1 MITVQPKRRLLAR
14 IVALTL
20 ALGTPMMVGAQTT
33 KEAELENRVQQLEAQ
48 LAELKAL
55 VQAQH
60 AAPAAGTAVAA
71 APAAAP
77 AAPGAPP
84 PPPPIQATTIT
95 PGAVAGTKFTVGGF
109 IRTDMLYTQT
119 DDGEIPDGAPA
130 RDLYLPGQTPVG
142 GASEGTDLD
151 AHVKFSRLT
160 FGIDN
165 VSDGGDKVTARVEID
180 FFGNALGNA
189 ASTNT
194 YGATVRHAFVGWN
207 QWLVGQTWS
216 NFQDVASMP
225 EAADFIGA
233 TDGTVFV
240 RQPQIR
246 YSSGPWSFSAENPET
261 TITPFGG
268 GARISSD
275 DNNMPDLTGRYTHK
289 AAWGHLSGALMM
301 RQLAYETVGANA
313 IDDSSYEFAA
323 SVSGRYNFNPNNDIR
338 FAINAGSGIGRYIG
352 LGIASDAVLDGNR
365 DIDGIDGVA
374 GYVGFH
380 HNFSPAFRGNL
391 YYAASSYDNDADLTG
406 GAVNKDVYSVS
417 ANLMYSPLPKL
428 DLGAEVRYA
437 ERELESG
444 VDGSLLR
451 LHLLARYSF

>member
-1 MITVQPKRRLLAR
+1 MITQQPKRRLLAR

-20 ALGTPMMVGAQTT
+20 ALGAPMMASAQTA
-33 KEAELENRVQQLEAQ
+33 KEAELEGRVQQLEAQ

-55 VQAQH
+55 VQAQQ
-60 AAPAAGTAVAA
+60 AAPVAGTAVAIP
-71 APAAAP
+71 PAVA

-95 PGAVAGTKFTVGGF
+95 PGAAPGTKFTVGGF
-109 IRTDMLYTQT
+109 VRTDMLFTQA

-142 GASEGTDLD
+142 GQNEGTDFD
-151 AHVKFSRLT
+151 AHIKFSRLW

-180 FFGNALGNA
+180 FFGNAVGNE

-194 YGATVRHAFVGWN
+194 YGATIRHAFVGWN
-207 QWLVGQTWS
+207 QWLAGQTWS

-225 EAADFIGA
+225 EAVDFIGA

-246 YSSGPWSFSAENPET
+246 YTNGPWSFSAENPET

-289 AAWGHLSGALMM
+289 AAWGHLTGALMM

-313 IDDSSYEFAA
+313 LDDSSYEFAA
-323 SVSGRYNFNPNNDIR
+323 SFSGRYNFNPNNDIR

-352 LGIASDAVLDGNR
+352 LGVASDAVLDGNG

-380 HNFSPAFRGNL
+380 HNFSPALRGNL

-406 GAVNKDVYSVS
+406 GGVNKDVSSIS

-428 DLGAEVRYA
+428 DLGAELRYA

-444 VDGSLLR
+444 VDGSLTR

>member
-1 MITVQPKRRLLAR
+1 MITTQPKRRLLAR

-20 ALGTPMMVGAQTT
+20 ALGAPMLVSAQTA
-33 KEAELENRVQQLEAQ
+33 KEAELEGRVQQLEAQ

-55 VQAQH
+55 VQAQR
-60 AAPAAGTAVAA
+60 APVAGTPVAA
-71 APAAAP
+71 APAPAAP

-95 PGAVAGTKFTVGGF
+95 PGAAPGTKFTVGGF
-109 IRTDMLYTQT
+109 IRTDMLYTQS
-119 DDGEIPDGAPA
+119 DDGEIADGATG
-130 RDLYLPGQTPVG
+130 RDLYVPGQTPVG
-142 GASEGTDLD
+142 GANEGTDLD
-151 AHVKFSRLT
+151 AHIKFSRLW

-165 VSDGGDKVTARVEID
+165 VSDAGDKVTARVEID
-180 FFGNALGNA
+180 FFGNALGNE

-194 YGATVRHAFVGWN
+194 YGATIRHAFVGWN

-216 NFQDVASMP
+216 NFMDVASMP
-225 EAADFIGA
+225 EAVDFIGA

-246 YSSGPWSFSAENPET
+246 YTNGAWSFSMENPET
-261 TITPFGG
+261 TITPFRG

-275 DNNMPDLTGRYTHK
+275 DNNLPDLIGRYTHK
-289 AAWGHLSGALMM
+289 AAWGHLTGALMM
-301 RQLAYETVGANA
+301 RQLAYETIGANA

-323 SVSGRYNFNPNNDIR
+323 SFSGRYNFNPNNDVR

-352 LGIASDAVLDGNR
+352 LGVASDAVLDGNG
-365 DIDGIDGVA
+365 DIDGLDGVA

-380 HNFSPAFRGNL
+380 HNFSPTLRGNI
-391 YYAASSYDNDADLTG
+391 YYAASQYDNDADLTG
-406 GAVNKDVYSVS
+406 GAVNESVSSVS

-437 ERELESG
+437 DRELESG
-444 VDGSLLR
+444 ADGSLLR